1 MRCKKLFSLLACG
14 PKKKKKQTLLSF
26 SFFSLL
32 VDYIYIDLFF
42 SPSPVVEACLGAFSE
57 FPYCALLYVFLPH
70 LFLFLTFFVYIYLN

>member
-14 PKKKKKQTLLSF
+14 PKKKKQILLSF

-42 SPSPVVEACLGAFSE
+42 
-57 FPYCALLYVFLPH
+57 FPPPLCSKHAWVPFQSFPTVH
-70 LFLFLTFFVYIYLN
+70 CFTFFSRTSFFSLLSLFTYI